1 MTRNPHFDRD
11 EKIIPGPTVRPRDA
25 ATLVLV
31 RRDGDAPRVLMGK
44 RSGKH
49 AFMPNKY
56 VFPGGRVDPSDGRL
70 PAADTLHPLSAQSL
84 LRAQITEARA
94 KALAMAAIRETFEE
108 TGLIIGTSAA
118 DVPRTKSPNWKT
130 FFATGHLPQLT
141 PLRYMFRA
149 ITPPNRVRRFDTRF
163 FLVFTD
169 EVAADI
175 PEELAGSGEL
185 VDLHWITLSDSQT
198 LDVPN
203 VTHTVL
209 NEVIARVSNPKLRR
223 PVPFIRFHKGRP
235 EYQEH

>member
-1 MTRNPHFDRD
+1 MTRSPHFDKD
-11 EKIIPGPTVRPRDA
+11 EKIVPGPSVRARDA

-31 RRDGDAPRVLMGK
+31 RRDGDLPRVLMGK

-49 AFMPNKY
+49 TFMPNKY
-56 VFPGGRVDPSDGRL
+56 VFPGGRVDPGDGRL
-70 PAADTLHPLSAQSL
+70 PTVDALHPETANSL
-84 LRAQITEARA
+84 LQAGISPARA

-108 TGLIIGTSAA
+108 TGLIIGSAV
-118 DVPRTKSPNWKT
+118 DRPPHTKSKNWKP
-130 FFATGHLPQLT
+130 FFASGHVPQLG

-169 EVAADI
+169 EVSAEI
-175 PEELAGSGEL
+175 PDQLSGSGEL
-185 VDLHWITLSDSQT
+185 VDLHWIALSQSQE

-209 NEVIARVSNPKLRR
+209 NEVIARVGNPKIKR
-223 PVPFIRFHKGRP
+223 PVPYIRFHKGRAQY
-235 EYQEH
+235 EEH

>member
-1 MTRNPHFDRD
+1 MTRNPHFDKD
-11 EKIIPGPTVRPRDA
+11 EKIIPGPSVRPRDA

-31 RRDGDAPRVLMGK
+31 RRDGSVPRVLMGK

-70 PAADTLHPLSAQSL
+70 PAADTLHPLSAESL
-84 LRAQITEARA
+84 LRAQISESRA

-108 TGLIIGTSAA
+108 TGLIIGAPVESA
-118 DVPRTKSPNWKT
+118 PRTKSANWRT
-130 FFATGHLPQLT
+130 FFETGHLPQLG

-169 EVAADI
+169 EVAAYI

-185 VDLHWITLSDSQT
+185 VDLHWIPLSDSQG

-209 NEVIARVSNPKLRR
+209 NEVIARVDRPKSRR

-235 EYQEH
+235 HLEEH